1 MKRRARSGPPGRY
14 PPPRRRLRRL
24 LIVAVIGLLLIGVS
38 TSAFIGTRCY
48 GKAAGT
54 ESRALGDIPAG
65 LDGYVRSEAFTYLT
79 LPEWFIVYSTEEY
92 ARFVQKRSPKD
103 FPYLGS
109 VGQYWGYY
117 DSMCQATRGKYP
129 FETGYHMML
138 GVIGVSFTI
147 ENVVKAA
154 YENTIGRLS
163 EWISSRDT
171 AEDRFAAKVATEYA
185 MFIHAVPWYEF
196 SFTTQLHRLWT
207 QVPLGGPNVFRKW
220 ERRLAL
226 SAEYS
231 RQGNLWRAARPGN
244 PQRVCA
250 RRFKGVCESG
260 SGDRRDLPRLARR
273 EDSPDAGH
281 LCRAPA
287 ALRSFH
293 PDHAAAPRDGR
304 AVCRRSGQRPIL
316 VTALTSSALNERA
329 LKTGAIVAT
338 RPILT
343 EPGRKR
349 IAMRVPVA
357 QLHRAVPELRNAGA
371 TIEHLYDY

>member
-1 MKRRARSGPPGRY
+1 M
-14 PPPRRRLRRL
+14 
-24 LIVAVIGLLLIGVS
+24 IVAVIGLLLIGVS

-79 LPEWFIVYSTEEY
+79 LPEWFIVYSTDEY
-92 ARFVQKRSPKD
+92 ARFLQKRSPTD

-226 SAEYS
+226 SAEYVVKATYGGLLGLATRSAYAPEDSKVYARVEAATDATFRDS
-231 RQGNLWRAARPGN
+231 RVEKIRQTPGTYVV
-244 PQRVCA
+244 R
-250 RRFKGVCESG
+250 
-260 SGDRRDLPRLARR
+260 LPRYEAFTRTTLPLLATGARFV
-273 EDSPDAGH
+273 DVAGN
-281 LCRAPA
+281 
-287 ALRSFH
+287 
-293 PDHAAAPRDGR
+293 D
-304 AVCRRSGQRPIL
+304 QIL